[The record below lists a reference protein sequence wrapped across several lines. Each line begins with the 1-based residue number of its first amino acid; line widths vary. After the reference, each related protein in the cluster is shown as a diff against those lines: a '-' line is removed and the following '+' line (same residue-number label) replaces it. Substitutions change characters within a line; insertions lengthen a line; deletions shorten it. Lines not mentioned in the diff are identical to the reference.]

1 MAANIFILLL
11 LGVAAQPLPP
21 APQQPGCV
29 EELVAFSP
37 CLPFVSDPPNNAT
50 DSVAPQ
56 CCDVFNSAFESGDG
70 YCFCYILRQPRIFG
84 FPLNRERV
92 ASLSSFCMA
101 KNGVASLDSLCS
113 SGAPTL
119 PPLPSTTDSGILKPF
134 NSRKS
139 VSSFPY
145 SRLLYQLV
153 SVQPA
158 NLAFCSSMANP
169 YENYSTGL
177 DNDSTSSPPE
187 SPVKSLSPPSS
198 SVEEAVFSSAT
209 NQIYK
214 HIIWFLLGM
223 VIFLLNLHSFLI

>member
-56 CCDVFNSAFESGDG
+56 CCDVFNSAFDSGDG

-101 KNGVASLDSLCS
+101 KNSVASLDSLCS
-113 SGAPTL
+113 SGAPAL

-134 NSRKS
+134 NSR
-139 VSSFPY
+139 
-145 SRLLYQLV
+145 
-153 SVQPA
+153 
-158 NLAFCSSMANP
+158 
-169 YENYSTGL
+169 L

-187 SPVKSLSPPSS
+187 SPVKSLTPPSS

-223 VIFLLNLHSFLI
+223 VIFLLTLHSFLV